1 MDHIIVVAGK
11 ANAMKNRCD
20 VSI

>member
-1 MDHIIVVAGK
+1 VAGK
-11 ANAMKNRCD
+11 ANSMKNRCD